1 MPAIFRSADAFVLP
15 SIATPEWQEQ
25 FGMSLIEAMASGVPV
40 VTTYSGAIPEI
51 AGSAA
56 ELCQPNDFL
65 ALYTSLKKLVLEP
78 ETRENLA
85 SLGRERAL
93 AHFRQDDYA
102 LALSDVYESLT

>member
-1 MPAIFRSADAFVLP
+1 
-15 SIATPEWQEQ
+15 
-25 FGMSLIEAMASGVPV
+25 MSLIEAMASGVPV

-51 AGSAA
+51 AGIAA

-85 SLGRERAL
+85 TLGRERAL
-93 AHFRQDDYA
+93 AHFRQEDYA
-102 LALSDVYESLT
+102 SALSDVYESLT